1 MEGNYCK
8 ECLVTGRLEHDIV
21 SSLPHELVIHVV
33 EYIDVADIVRC
44 QMVSKRWWAI
54 FSSDTVIKPSLSQTM
69 ELLGLD
75 SKSVEIAPV
84 DPKTYFR

>member
-44 QMVSKRWWAI
+44 QMVWCYLNNPKVTSV
-54 FSSDTVIKPSLSQTM
+54 TVPS
-69 ELLGLD
+69 
-75 SKSVEIAPV
+75 
-84 DPKTYFR
+84 